1 MSRAAPTT
9 LTSLRFDNRALREL
23 PLDPEPRNFVR
34 GRVAGAAFSRVEPA
48 PLAGARLV
56 VAAPEALAL
65 LGVADAGAELARAD
79 AADLLCGNARLPG
92 SEPAAHCYCGH
103 QFGHFSGQLG
113 DGATMYLGE
122 CLSEGNAGGAAGGV
136 GGAGGA
142 SGADASASAPGG
154 VVPAR
159 WELQF
164 KGAGRTPYS
173 RTADGRKVL
182 RSSLREFLCSEA
194 HAALGIATTRSAS
207 VVVGDTR
214 VVRDEFYSGR
224 PREERC
230 AVITRIAPTF
240 LRFGSFE
247 VCRTLDPT
255 TGRAGPSVGRTD
267 LLRRLLAFTC
277 RSYFPEIYAAHPT
290 RAPAATAEAAASG
303 GAAPAPAPAPAPVG
317 DGVIADEEAPERYLA
332 MFREVCLR
340 TARLCA
346 QWQVLGWCHGVLNTD
361 NMSIVGVTVDYGR
374 VEWRKAR
381 EPPRPAPRVCVCVTC
396 LLLSLRPRAR
406 DNFLPR

>member
-1 MSRAAPTT
+1 M
-9 LTSLRFDNRALREL
+9 
-23 PLDPEPRNFVR
+23 
-34 GRVAGAAFSRVEPA
+34 VA
-48 PLAGARLV
+48 
-56 VAAPEALAL
+56 
-65 LGVADAGAELARAD
+65 LARAD

-136 GGAGGA
+136 GVGGAGGA
-142 SGADASASAPGG
+142 GGADASAGAPGG
-154 VVPAR
+154 GVPAR

-194 HAALGIATTRSAS
+194 HAALGITTTRSAS

-255 TGRAGPSVGRTD
+255 TGRAGPSVGRID

-290 RAPAATAEAAASG
+290 RAPAANAEATASG

-317 DGVIADEEAPERYLA
+317 DGIIADEEAPERYLA

-374 VEWRKAR
+374 VGGSGKPGDHRAR
-381 EPPRPAPRVCVCVTC
+381 HPAFASAFRVRVC
-396 LLLSLRPRAR
+396 AR
-406 DNFLPR
+406 VHALV

>member
-9 LTSLRFDNRALREL
+9 LSSLRFDNRALREL

-122 CLSEGNAGGAAGGV
+122 CLSENGAGGAAGGGDVGV
-136 GGAGGA
+136 GGARGA
-142 SGADASASAPGG
+142 GGADASAGAPGG

-290 RAPAATAEAAASG
+290 RAPAATAEATASG
-303 GAAPAPAPAPAPVG
+303 GAAPAPALVG
-317 DGVIADEEAPERYLA
+317 DGIIADEEAPERYLA

-374 VEWRKAR
+374 VGGSGKPGDHRAR
-381 EPPRPAPRVCVCVTC
+381 HPAFASALRVRVC
-396 LLLSLRPRAR
+396 AR
-406 DNFLPR
+406 VHALV